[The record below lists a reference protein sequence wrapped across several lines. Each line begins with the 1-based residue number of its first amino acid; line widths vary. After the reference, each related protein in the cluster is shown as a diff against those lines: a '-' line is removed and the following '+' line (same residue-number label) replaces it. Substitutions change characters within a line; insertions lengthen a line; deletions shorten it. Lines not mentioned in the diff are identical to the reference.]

1 MSFQINPRLL
11 NSSVEVMTRGGCR
24 ILLKNN
30 RFFPWIIIVPE
41 VDEGIEDLHQLSEA
55 RFSEVMSVAR
65 EVSQVVTDYFTP
77 EKLNV
82 GCIGNQVRQ
91 MHIHVVG
98 RSPDDPAWPGV
109 VWSSDAK
116 EPYSAER
123 LSEISSALR
132 ERL

>member
-98 RSPDDPAWPGV
+98 RSPCLLYT
-109 VWSSDAK
+109 SDAAD
-116 EPYSAER
+116 E
-123 LSEISSALR
+123 
-132 ERL
+132 